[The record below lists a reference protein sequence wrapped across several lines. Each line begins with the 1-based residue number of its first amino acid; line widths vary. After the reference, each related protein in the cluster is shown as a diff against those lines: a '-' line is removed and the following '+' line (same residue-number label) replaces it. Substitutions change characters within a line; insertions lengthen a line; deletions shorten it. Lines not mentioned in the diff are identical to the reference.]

1 MAVEVA
7 DGLDLVCLAVELD
20 LVALH
25 DLLDVGAHVAQPRV
39 DARRLDA
46 HLGGLQRKE
55 DQYYV

>member
-7 DGLDLVCLAVELD
+7 DGLDLVGLAVELD

-39 DARRLDA
+39 DARSLDA
-46 HLGGLQRKE
+46 HLGGLQMKE
-55 DQYYV
+55 DQ

>member
-1 MAVEVA
+1 MPVEVA
-7 DGLDLVCLAVELD
+7 DGLDLVGLAVELD

-46 HLGGLQRKE
+46 HLGGLRKE
-55 DQYYV
+55 DQ